1 MKVVIFAGGRGSR
14 LGTLSKKTPKPL
26 IEISG
31 IPIIIRI
38 IEYYKKFNFSEFI
51 VLTGYL
57 SEQFEILEEKYPNIE
72 IVDTGIDTMTGGRL
86 KRVSDLIQEDFLL
99 TYGDGLANVDIAE
112 SITQHKNAN
121 KILTITAVHPP
132 SRFGLLNFEG
142 ETFSGMS
149 EKNTLPI
156 WVNGGYF
163 VCKPNIFDYIEN
175 DADVFEVDVINR
187 LSKQKSINIY
197 KHTGFWHAIDDTR
210 DKEIVEGLIS
220 KNQFDW
226 M

>member
-1 MKVVIFAGGRGSR
+1 LKVVIFAGGRGSR

-57 SEQFEILEEKYPNIE
+57 SEQFEILKEKYPNIE

-99 TYGDGLANVDIAE
+99 TYGDGIANVDLTE
-112 SITQHKNAN
+112 SIRQHKNAN

-142 ETFSGMS
+142 ESFSGMS

-163 VCKPNIFDYIEN
+163 VCKPNIFEHIEN
-175 DADVFEVDVINR
+175 DADVFELDVVNR
-187 LSKQKSINIY
+187 LTKEKSINIY
-197 KHTGFWHAIDDTR
+197 KHTGFWHAIDDIR

>member
-38 IEYYKKFNFSEFI
+38 IEYYKKFNFTEVV

-57 SEQFEILEEKYPNIE
+57 SEQFEILKEKYPNIE

-99 TYGDGLANVDIAE
+99 TYGDGLANVDITE
-112 SITQHKNAN
+112 SIKQHKSAD

-142 ETFSGMS
+142 ESFSGMS

-163 VCKPNIFDYIEN
+163 VCKPTIFEYIES
-175 DADVFEVDVINR
+175 DTDVFEVDVINR
-187 LSKQKSINIY
+187 LNKQMSINIY
-197 KHTGFWHAIDDTR
+197 KHHGFWHAIDDTR

>member
-14 LGTLSKKTPKPL
+14 LGNLSKKTPKPL

-38 IEYYKKFNFSEFI
+38 IEYYKKFNFTEFV

-57 SEQFEILEEKYPNIE
+57 SAQFEILKEKYPNIE
-72 IVDTGIDTMTGGRL
+72 IVDTGMDTMTGGRL
-86 KRVSDLIQEDFLL
+86 KRVRDLIQEDFLL
-99 TYGDGLANVDIAE
+99 TYGDGLANVDITE
-112 SITQHKNAN
+112 SIKQHKNAD

-142 ETFSGMS
+142 ESFNGMS

-163 VCKPNIFDYIEN
+163 VCKPNIFEYIEN
-175 DADVFEVDVINR
+175 DADIFEVDVINR

-197 KHTGFWHAIDDTR
+197 KHHGFWHAIDDTR

>member
-38 IEYYKKFNFSEFI
+38 IEYYKKFNFTEFV

-57 SEQFEILEEKYPNIE
+57 SGQFEILKDKYSNIE
-72 IVDTGIDTMTGGRL
+72 IVDTGMDTMTGGRL
-86 KRVSDLIQEDFLL
+86 RRVRDLIQDDFLL
-99 TYGDGLANVDIAE
+99 TYGDGLANVDITE
-112 SITQHKNAN
+112 SIKQHKNSN

-142 ETFSGMS
+142 ESFIGMS

-163 VCKPNIFDYIEN
+163 VCKQNIFEYIEN
-175 DADVFEVDVINR
+175 DADVFEIDVFNR
-187 LSKQKSINIY
+187 LNKQKSINIY
-197 KHTGFWHAIDDTR
+197 KHHGFWHAIDDTR

>member
-14 LGTLSKKTPKPL
+14 LGNLTKKTPKPL

-38 IEYYKKFNFSEFI
+38 IEYYKKFNFTDFV

-57 SEQFEILEEKYPNIE
+57 TEQFEILKEKYPNIQ
-72 IVDTGIDTMTGGRL
+72 IVDTGTDTMTGGRL
-86 KRVSDLIQEDFLL
+86 KRVRDLIQEDFLL
-99 TYGDGLANVDIAE
+99 TYGDGLANVDIPD
-112 SITQHKNAN
+112 SIKQHKNAN

-142 ETFSGMS
+142 ESFTGMS

-163 VCKPNIFDYIEN
+163 VCKPNIFEYIED

-187 LSKQKSINIY
+187 LSKQKSVNIY
-197 KHTGFWHAIDDTR
+197 KHHGYWHAIDDTR

>member
-1 MKVVIFAGGRGSR
+1 LKVVIFAGGRGSR

-38 IEYYKKFNFSEFI
+38 IEYYKKFNFTEVV

-57 SEQFEILEEKYPNIE
+57 SEQFEILKEKYPNIE

-99 TYGDGLANVDIAE
+99 TYGDGLANVDITE
-112 SITQHKNAN
+112 SIKQHKSAD

-142 ETFSGMS
+142 ESFSGMS

-163 VCKPNIFDYIEN
+163 VCKPTIFEYIES
-175 DADVFEVDVINR
+175 DTDVFEVDVINR
-187 LSKQKSINIY
+187 LNKQMSINIY
-197 KHTGFWHAIDDTR
+197 KHHGFWHAIDDTR

>member
-26 IEISG
+26 IEIRG

-38 IEYYKKFNFSEFI
+38 IEYYKKFNFTEFV

-57 SEQFEILEEKYPNIE
+57 SDQFEILKEKYPNIE

-86 KRVSDLIQEDFLL
+86 KRVRDLIQEDFLL
-99 TYGDGLANVDIAE
+99 TYGDGLANVDITE
-112 SITQHKNAN
+112 SIRQHKNAN
-121 KILTITAVHPP
+121 KILTITAVHQP

-142 ETFSGMS
+142 ESFSGMS

-163 VCKPNIFDYIEN
+163 VCKPNIFEYIEN

-197 KHTGFWHAIDDTR
+197 KHHGFWHAIDDTR

>member
-14 LGTLSKKTPKPL
+14 LGALSISTPKPL

-38 IEYYKKFNFSEFI
+38 IEYYKKFNFTEFV

-57 SEQFEILEEKYPNIE
+57 SEQFEILKEKYPNIE
-72 IVDTGIDTMTGGRL
+72 ILDTGIDTLTGGRL

-99 TYGDGLANVDIAE
+99 TYGDGLANVDITE
-112 SITQHKNAN
+112 SIKQHKNAN

-142 ETFSGMS
+142 ESFTGMS

-156 WVNGGYF
+156 WINGGYF
-163 VCKPNIFDYIEN
+163 VCKPNIFEYIED
-175 DADVFEVDVINR
+175 DADVFEVDVVNR
-187 LSKQKSINIY
+187 LSKQKSINVY
-197 KHTGFWHAIDDTR
+197 KHHGFWHAIDDTR

>member
-14 LGTLSKKTPKPL
+14 LGNLSKKTPKPL

-38 IEYYKKFNFSEFI
+38 IEYYKKFNFTEFV

-57 SEQFEILEEKYPNIE
+57 SEQFEILKEKYPNIE
-72 IVDTGIDTMTGGRL
+72 IVDTGMDTMTGGRL
-86 KRVSDLIQEDFLL
+86 KRVRDLIQDDFLL
-99 TYGDGLANVDIAE
+99 TYGDGLANVDITE
-112 SITQHKNAN
+112 SIKQHKNAD

-142 ETFSGMS
+142 ESFSGMS

-163 VCKPNIFDYIEN
+163 VCKPTIFEYIES
-175 DADVFEVDVINR
+175 DTDVFEVDVINR
-187 LSKQKSINIY
+187 LNKQKSINIY
-197 KHTGFWHAIDDTR
+197 KHHGFWHAIDDTR

>member
-1 MKVVIFAGGRGSR
+1 
-14 LGTLSKKTPKPL
+14 
-26 IEISG
+26 
-31 IPIIIRI
+31 
-38 IEYYKKFNFSEFI
+38 

-57 SEQFEILEEKYPNIE
+57 SEQFEILKEKYPNIE
-72 IVDTGIDTMTGGRL
+72 IVDTGMDTMTGGRL
-86 KRVSDLIQEDFLL
+86 KRVRDLIQEDFLL
-99 TYGDGLANVDIAE
+99 TYGDGLANVDITE
-112 SITQHKNAN
+112 SIKQHKNAA

-132 SRFGLLNFEG
+132 SRFGLLNFED
-142 ETFSGMS
+142 ESFSGMS

-163 VCKPNIFDYIEN
+163 VCKPTIFEYIES
-175 DADVFEVDVINR
+175 DADIFEVDVINR
-187 LSKQKSINIY
+187 LNKQKSINIY
-197 KHTGFWHAIDDTR
+197 KHHGFWHAIDDTR

>member
-38 IEYYKKFNFSEFI
+38 IEYYRKFNFSEFI

-57 SEQFEILEEKYPNIE
+57 SEQFEILKEKYPNIE

-86 KRVSDLIQEDFLL
+86 KRVSDLIKEDFLL
-99 TYGDGLANVDIAE
+99 TYGDGLANVDITE
-112 SITQHKNAN
+112 SIRQHKNAN

-142 ETFSGMS
+142 ESFSGMS

-163 VCKPNIFDYIEN
+163 VCKPSIFDYIEN
-175 DADVFEVDVINR
+175 DADVFEVDVVNR
-187 LSKQKSINIY
+187 LTKEKSINIY

>member
-1 MKVVIFAGGRGSR
+1 LKVVIFAGGRGSR

-57 SEQFEILEEKYPNIE
+57 SEQFEILKEKYPNIE

-86 KRVSDLIQEDFLL
+86 KRVRDLIQKDFLL
-99 TYGDGLANVDIAE
+99 TYGDGLANVDITE
-112 SITQHKNAN
+112 SIRQHKNAN

-132 SRFGLLNFEG
+132 SRFGLLNFE
-142 ETFSGMS
+142 EESFSGMS

-187 LSKQKSINIY
+187 LTKEKSINIY

>member
-1 MKVVIFAGGRGSR
+1 LKVVIFAGGRGSR

-38 IEYYKKFNFSEFI
+38 IEYYRKFNFSEFI

-57 SEQFEILEEKYPNIE
+57 SEQFEILKEKYPNIE

-86 KRVSDLIQEDFLL
+86 KRVRDLIQEDFLL
-99 TYGDGLANVDIAE
+99 TYGDGLANVDITE
-112 SITQHKNAN
+112 SIRQHKNAN

-132 SRFGLLNFEG
+132 SRFGLLNFE
-142 ETFSGMS
+142 EESFSGMS
-149 EKNTLPI
+149 EKNALPI

-163 VCKPNIFDYIEN
+163 VCKPSIFDYIEN
-175 DADVFEVDVINR
+175 DADIFEVDVVNR
-187 LSKQKSINIY
+187 LTKEKSINIY

>member
-26 IEISG
+26 IEIRG

-38 IEYYKKFNFSEFI
+38 IEYYKKFNFTEFV

-57 SEQFEILEEKYPNIE
+57 SDQFEILKEKYPNIE

-86 KRVSDLIQEDFLL
+86 KRVSDLIKEDFLL
-99 TYGDGLANVDIAE
+99 TYGDGLANVDITE
-112 SITQHKNAN
+112 SIRQHKNAN

-132 SRFGLLNFEG
+132 SRFGLLNLEG
-142 ETFSGMS
+142 ESFTVMS

-163 VCKPNIFDYIEN
+163 VCKPNIFEYIEN

-197 KHTGFWHAIDDTR
+197 KHHGFWHAIDDTR

>member
-57 SEQFEILEEKYPNIE
+57 SEQFEILKEKYPNIE

-86 KRVSDLIQEDFLL
+86 KRVRDLIQKDFLL
-99 TYGDGLANVDIAE
+99 TYGDGLANVDITE
-112 SITQHKNAN
+112 SIRQHKNAN

-132 SRFGLLNFEG
+132 SRFGLLNFE
-142 ETFSGMS
+142 EESFSGMS

-187 LSKQKSINIY
+187 LTKEKSINIY

>member
-38 IEYYKKFNFSEFI
+38 IEYYKKFNFTEFV

-57 SEQFEILEEKYPNIE
+57 SEQFEILKEKYPNIE
-72 IVDTGIDTMTGGRL
+72 IVDTGMDTMTGGRL
-86 KRVSDLIQEDFLL
+86 KRVSDLINEDFLL
-99 TYGDGLANVDIAE
+99 TYGDGLANVDITE
-112 SITQHKNAN
+112 SIKQHKNVD

-142 ETFSGMS
+142 ESFSGMS

-163 VCKPNIFDYIEN
+163 VCKPNIFKYIES

-187 LSKQKSINIY
+187 LNKQKSINIY
-197 KHTGFWHAIDDTR
+197 NHHGFWHAIDDTR

>member
-1 MKVVIFAGGRGSR
+1 LKVVIFAGGRGSR
-14 LGTLSKKTPKPL
+14 LGNLSKKTPKPL

-38 IEYYKKFNFSEFI
+38 IEYYRKFNFSEFI

-57 SEQFEILEEKYPNIE
+57 SEQFEILKEKYPNIE

-86 KRVSDLIQEDFLL
+86 KRVRDLIQEDFLL
-99 TYGDGLANVDIAE
+99 TYGDGLANVDITE
-112 SITQHKNAN
+112 SIRQHKNAN

-132 SRFGLLNFEG
+132 SRFGLLNFE
-142 ETFSGMS
+142 EESFSGMS
-149 EKNTLPI
+149 EKNALPI

-163 VCKPNIFDYIEN
+163 VCKPSIFDYIEN
-175 DADVFEVDVINR
+175 DADIFEVDVVNR
-187 LSKQKSINIY
+187 LTKEKSINIY

>member
-1 MKVVIFAGGRGSR
+1 LKVVIFAGGRGSR
-14 LGTLSKKTPKPL
+14 FGNLSKKTPKPL

-31 IPIIIRI
+31 IPMIIRI
-38 IEYYKKFNFSEFI
+38 IEHYKKFNFTEFV

-57 SEQFEILEEKYPNIE
+57 SEQFESLKEKYPNIE
-72 IVDTGIDTMTGGRL
+72 IVDTGMDTMTGGRL
-86 KRVSDLIQEDFLL
+86 KRVRDLIQDDFLL
-99 TYGDGLANVDIAE
+99 TYGDGLANVDITE
-112 SITQHKNAN
+112 SIKQHKNAD

-142 ETFSGMS
+142 ESFSGLT

-163 VCKPNIFDYIEN
+163 VCKPNIFEYIEN
-175 DADVFEVDVINR
+175 NADVFEVDVINR
-187 LSKQKSINIY
+187 LNKQNSINIY
-197 KHTGFWHAIDDTR
+197 KHHGFWHAIDDIR
-210 DKEIVEGLIS
+210 DKETVEGLIS

>member
-1 MKVVIFAGGRGSR
+1 LKVVIFAGGRGSR

-38 IEYYKKFNFSEFI
+38 IEYYKKFNFTEFV

-57 SEQFEILEEKYPNIE
+57 SGQFEILKDKYSNIE
-72 IVDTGIDTMTGGRL
+72 IVDTGMDTMTGGRL
-86 KRVSDLIQEDFLL
+86 RRVRDLIQDDFLL
-99 TYGDGLANVDIAE
+99 TYGDGLANVDITE
-112 SITQHKNAN
+112 SIKQHKNSN

-142 ETFSGMS
+142 ESFIGMS

-163 VCKPNIFDYIEN
+163 VCKQNIFEYIEN
-175 DADVFEVDVINR
+175 DADVFEIDVFNR
-187 LSKQKSINIY
+187 LNKQKSINIY
-197 KHTGFWHAIDDTR
+197 KHHGFWHAIDDTR
-210 DKEIVEGLIS
+210 DKEMVEGLIS

>member
-1 MKVVIFAGGRGSR
+1 LKVVIFAGGRGSR

-38 IEYYKKFNFSEFI
+38 IEYYKKFNFTEFV

-57 SEQFEILEEKYPNIE
+57 SGQFEILKDKYSNIE
-72 IVDTGIDTMTGGRL
+72 IVDTGMDTMTGGRL
-86 KRVSDLIQEDFLL
+86 RRVRDLIQDDFLL
-99 TYGDGLANVDIAE
+99 TYGDGLANVDITE
-112 SITQHKNAN
+112 SIKQHKNSN

-142 ETFSGMS
+142 ESFIGMS

-163 VCKPNIFDYIEN
+163 VCKQNIFEYIEN
-175 DADVFEVDVINR
+175 DADVFEIDVFNR
-187 LSKQKSINIY
+187 LNKQKSINIY
-197 KHTGFWHAIDDTR
+197 KHHGFWHAIDDTR

>member
-1 MKVVIFAGGRGSR
+1 LKVVIFAGGRGSR

-38 IEYYKKFNFSEFI
+38 IEYYRKFNFSEFI

-57 SEQFEILEEKYPNIE
+57 SEQFEILKEKYPNIE
-72 IVDTGIDTMTGGRL
+72 IVDTGVDTMTGGRL

-99 TYGDGLANVDIAE
+99 TYGDGIANVDITE
-112 SITQHKNAN
+112 SIGQHKSAN

-142 ETFSGMS
+142 ESFSGMS

-163 VCKPNIFDYIEN
+163 VCKPNIFEYIEN
-175 DADVFEVDVINR
+175 DADVFEVDVVNR
-187 LSKQKSINIY
+187 LTKEKSINIY

>member
-38 IEYYKKFNFSEFI
+38 IEYYKKFNFTEFV

-57 SEQFEILEEKYPNIE
+57 SEQFEILKEKYPNIE
-72 IVDTGIDTMTGGRL
+72 IVDTGMNTMTGGRL
-86 KRVSDLIQEDFLL
+86 KRVRDLIQEDFLL
-99 TYGDGLANVDIAE
+99 TYGDGLANVDITE
-112 SITQHKNAN
+112 SIKQHKNAD

-142 ETFSGMS
+142 ESFNGMS

-163 VCKPNIFDYIEN
+163 VCKPNIFEYIEN
-175 DADVFEVDVINR
+175 DADIFEVEVINR

-197 KHTGFWHAIDDTR
+197 KHHGFWYAIDDTR

>member
-1 MKVVIFAGGRGSR
+1 LKVVIFAGGRGSR
-14 LGTLSKKTPKPL
+14 LGNLSKKTPKPL

-38 IEYYKKFNFSEFI
+38 IEYYKKFNFTDFV

-57 SEQFEILEEKYPNIE
+57 SEQFEILKEKYPNIE
-72 IVDTGIDTMTGGRL
+72 IVDTGMDTMTGGRL
-86 KRVSDLIQEDFLL
+86 KRVRDLIQEDFLL
-99 TYGDGLANVDIAE
+99 TYGDGLANVDITE
-112 SITQHKNAN
+112 SIKQHKNAD

-142 ETFSGMS
+142 ESFSGMS

-163 VCKPNIFDYIEN
+163 VCKPNIFEYIES

-187 LSKQKSINIY
+187 LNKQKSINIY
-197 KHTGFWHAIDDTR
+197 KHHGFWHAIDDTR

>member
-38 IEYYKKFNFSEFI
+38 IEYYRKFNFSEFI

-57 SEQFEILEEKYPNIE
+57 SEQFEILKEKYPNIE
-72 IVDTGIDTMTGGRL
+72 IVDTGVDTMTGGRL

-99 TYGDGLANVDIAE
+99 TYGDGIANVDITE
-112 SITQHKNAN
+112 SIGQHKSAN

-142 ETFSGMS
+142 ESFSGMS

-163 VCKPNIFDYIEN
+163 VCKPNIFEYIEN
-175 DADVFEVDVINR
+175 DADVFEVDVVNR
-187 LSKQKSINIY
+187 LTKEKSINIY

>member
-38 IEYYKKFNFSEFI
+38 IEYYRKFNFSEFI

-57 SEQFEILEEKYPNIE
+57 SEQFEILKEKYPNIE

-86 KRVSDLIQEDFLL
+86 KRVRDLIQEDFLL
-99 TYGDGLANVDIAE
+99 TYGDGLANVDITE
-112 SITQHKNAN
+112 SIRQHKNAN

-132 SRFGLLNFEG
+132 SRFGLLNFE
-142 ETFSGMS
+142 EESFSGMS
-149 EKNTLPI
+149 EKNALPI

-163 VCKPNIFDYIEN
+163 VCKPSIFDYIEN
-175 DADVFEVDVINR
+175 DADIFEVDVVNR
-187 LSKQKSINIY
+187 LTKEKSINIY

>member
-31 IPIIIRI
+31 VPIIIRI
-38 IEYYKKFNFSEFI
+38 IEYYKKFNFTEFI

-57 SEQFEILEEKYPNIE
+57 SEQFEILKEKYPNIE

-86 KRVSDLIQEDFLL
+86 KRVRDLIQEDFLL
-99 TYGDGLANVDIAE
+99 TYGDGLANVDITE
-112 SITQHKNAN
+112 SIRQHKNAN

-142 ETFSGMS
+142 ESFTGMS

-163 VCKPNIFDYIEN
+163 VCQPNIFEYIEN

-187 LSKQKSINIY
+187 LSQQKSINIY
-197 KHTGFWHAIDDTR
+197 KHHGFWHAIDDIR

>member
-14 LGTLSKKTPKPL
+14 LGNLTKKTPKPL

-38 IEYYKKFNFSEFI
+38 IEYYKKFNFNEFV

-57 SEQFEILEEKYPNIE
+57 FEQFEILKEKYPNIE

-99 TYGDGLANVDIAE
+99 TYGDGLANVDITE
-112 SITQHKNAN
+112 SIKQHKNAN

-142 ETFSGMS
+142 ESFTGMS

-156 WVNGGYF
+156 WINGGYF
-163 VCKPNIFDYIEN
+163 VCKPNIFEYIED
-175 DADVFEVDVINR
+175 DADVFEVDVVNR
-187 LSKQKSINIY
+187 LSKQKSINVY
-197 KHTGFWHAIDDTR
+197 KHHGFWHAIDDTR

>member
-38 IEYYKKFNFSEFI
+38 IEYYRKFNFSEFI

-57 SEQFEILEEKYPNIE
+57 SEQFEILKEKYPNIE

-86 KRVSDLIQEDFLL
+86 KRVRDLIQEDFLL
-99 TYGDGLANVDIAE
+99 TYGDGLANVDITE
-112 SITQHKNAN
+112 SIRQHKNAN

-142 ETFSGMS
+142 ESFSGMS

-163 VCKPNIFDYIEN
+163 VCKPSIFDYIEN
-175 DADVFEVDVINR
+175 DADVFEVDVVNR
-187 LSKQKSINIY
+187 LTKEKSINIY

>member
-1 MKVVIFAGGRGSR
+1 LKVVIFAGGRGSR
-14 LGTLSKKTPKPL
+14 LGTLGKKTPKPL
-26 IEISG
+26 IEVSG

-57 SEQFEILEEKYPNIE
+57 SEQFEILKGKYPNIE

-99 TYGDGLANVDIAE
+99 TYGDGIANVDLTE
-112 SITQHKNAN
+112 SIRQHKNAN

-163 VCKPNIFDYIEN
+163 VCKPNIFEYIEN

-197 KHTGFWHAIDDTR
+197 KHNGFWHAIDDTR

>member
-1 MKVVIFAGGRGSR
+1 LKVVIFAGGRGSR
-14 LGTLSKKTPKPL
+14 LGTLSITTPKPL

-38 IEYYKKFNFSEFI
+38 IEYYKKFNFTEFV

-57 SEQFEILEEKYPNIE
+57 SEQFEILKEKYSNIE
-72 IVDTGIDTMTGGRL
+72 ILDTGIDTLTGGRL
-86 KRVSDLIQEDFLL
+86 KRASDLIQGDFLL
-99 TYGDGLANVDIAE
+99 TYGDGLANVDITE
-112 SITQHKNAN
+112 SIKQHKNAN

-142 ETFSGMS
+142 ESFTGMS

-163 VCKPNIFDYIEN
+163 VCKPDIFEFIED

-187 LSKQKSINIY
+187 LSKHKSINIY
-197 KHTGFWHAIDDTR
+197 KHHGFWHAIDDKR